1 MNTIGVFCSAS
12 SHIAPVYVAEAE
24 KLGTWIGKQ
33 GKTLV
38 YGGSN
43 SGLMECVAKAAKTNG
58 GRVFGVIPT
67 IVESQGKTSDYVDI
81 DFRCNNLSDRKDTML
96 QESEVMV
103 ALPGGIGT
111 LDEIFTIMA
120 SATIGYHHKKI
131 ILYNVEGFWDKLIE
145 LLDELESK
153 NFIRGNWRNYCCV
166 ADSFAQLTAFLEQ
179 NQ

>member
-1 MNTIGVFCSAS
+1 MNAIGIFCSAS
-12 SHIAPVYVAEAE
+12 SRIDSVYSQKAEE
-24 KLGTWIGKQ
+24 LGVWMGKH

-43 SGLMECVAKAAKTNG
+43 SGLMECVAKAVKSNG

-67 IVESQGKTSDYVDI
+67 IVETQNKVSDYVDI

-96 QESEVMV
+96 QEAQVMV

-111 LDEIFTIMA
+111 LDEIFTVMA

-131 ILYNVEGFWDKLIE
+131 IFYNIEGFWNKLIE
-145 LLDELESK
+145 LLDELERK
-153 NFIRGNWRNYCCV
+153 NFIRGSWRDYCDV
-166 ADSFAQLTAFLEQ
+166 VDTFDELTNLLA
-179 NQ
+179 

>member
-12 SHIAPVYVAEAE
+12 SRIDAAYIRAAEE
-24 KLGTWIGKQ
+24 LGTWIGKQ

-43 SGLMECVAKAAKTNG
+43 SGLMECIARAVKTNG

-67 IVESQGKTSDYVDI
+67 IVESQNKVSDYVDI

-96 QESEVMV
+96 QESQIMV

-111 LDEIFTIMA
+111 LDEIFTVMA
-120 SATIGYHHKKI
+120 SATIGYHHKKVV
-131 ILYNVEGFWDKLIE
+131 LYNIKGFWNTLTG
-145 LLDELESK
+145 LLDELEGK
-153 NFIRGNWRNYCCV
+153 NFIRGSWRDYCEV
-166 ADSFAQLTAFLEQ
+166 VETFEQLTALLE
-179 NQ
+179 